1 MLTKLSQAMRTNET
15 IAPITFPRRPPENA
29 LREMIRVFGL
39 VEKVMQPYFA
49 QFGISGS
56 QWGVLRNLHRAEQ
69 QELPGLRLT
78 DLSERLLIRP
88 PSVTGV
94 VDRLERAG
102 LVVRDG
108 SPFDMRAKQVAL
120 TTKGRELVERI
131 LAVHGR
137 QIDAVLGVLS
147 LPEQT
152 ELHRLL
158 SRLEQHLEGV
168 LAKGAAANIG

>member
-1 MLTKLSQAMRTNET
+1 MPVPKLKSAVPPTNRP
-15 IAPITFPRRPPENA
+15 ADGTFREL
-29 LREMIRVFGL
+29 LRVLGL
-39 VEKVMQPYFA
+39 LERVMQRYFA

-69 QELPGLRLT
+69 DGLPGLRLT
-78 DLSERLLIRP
+78 DLSDRLLIRP

-108 SPFDMRAKQVAL
+108 SPLDMRAKQVAL
-120 TTKGRELVERI
+120 TGKGRELVERV
-131 LAVHGR
+131 LTVHSR
-137 QIDAVLGVLS
+137 QIDTVLGVLNPS
-147 LPEQT
+147 EQA

-158 SRLEQHLEGV
+158 NMLEHHLVDVLEQGAV
-168 LAKGAAANIG
+168 AKIG

>member
-1 MLTKLSQAMRTNET
+1 
-15 IAPITFPRRPPENA
+15 
-29 LREMIRVFGL
+29 
-39 VEKVMQPYFA
+39 MQPYFA

-56 QWGVLRNLHRAEQ
+56 QWGVMRHLHRAEEQ
-69 QELPGLRLT
+69 HLPGLRLT
-78 DLSERLLIRP
+78 DLSDRLLIRP

-120 TTKGRELVERI
+120 TAKGRELVERI
-131 LAVHGR
+131 LAVHGG

-147 LPEQT
+147 PAEQT
-152 ELHRLL
+152 EFHRLL
-158 SRLEQHLEGV
+158 SLLEQHLEGIV
-168 LAKGAAANIG
+168 AKGSAASMGD